1 MRWCLES
8 SHRESFSRTL
18 FHPVAEATRNEYC
31 KNFSGAALLLNLLHA
46 QSFLVEYYFH
56 YGRRCRSGRRNRLR
70 KLWCSWDNKNNIKIS
85 KLMPWHPL
93 SPMKLKGLR
102 HKPPPETRRRVWV
115 RECLSCLLYIK
126 FLIEQLSSIFHKRFL
141 KHQNKSR
148 EKMLSSHT
156 PHSVGCEGCET
167 SLGLRIVHV
176 KS

>member
-1 MRWCLES
+1 MMSWELS
-8 SHRESFSRTL
+8 QGIIFSNIIPSGCRSDEKWIL
-18 FHPVAEATRNEYC
+18 Q
-31 KNFSGAALLLNLLHA
+31 NFSGAALLPLLHA

-56 YGRRCRSGRRNRLR
+56 YGRRCRRGRRNRLR

-102 HKPPPETRRRVWV
+102 HKPPPETGRRVWV
-115 RECLSCLLYIK
+115 REFLSCLLYIK

-148 EKMLSSHT
+148 EKMFSSHT
-156 PHSVGCEGCET
+156 PP
-167 SLGLRIVHV
+167 LGRGGVWRLWKLVWV
-176 KS
+176 